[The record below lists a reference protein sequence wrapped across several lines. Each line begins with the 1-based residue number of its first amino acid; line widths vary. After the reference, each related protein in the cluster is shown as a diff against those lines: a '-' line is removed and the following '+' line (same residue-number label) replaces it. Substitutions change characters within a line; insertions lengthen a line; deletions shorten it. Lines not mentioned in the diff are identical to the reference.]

1 MFTPRTEEQSRNSC
15 TRSRVVGFAR
25 LLLGLFVCM
34 VSSLPALGQRPSKE
48 AERKIVSELENT
60 ENINKPVESQIL
72 MASELLRT
80 TMKKGETSLGIIE
93 ELVFDL
99 ETEHLAIV
107 LLESNEVG
115 KEPQWNMIPFV
126 NGDRL
131 IKFAWENKTRLAV
144 RPTTLNRLQANEL
157 YRSFKE
163 AIYWIE
169 YAMQHDNSSSV
180 KFDDHDFQL
189 TLLKNVVDK
198 PIVDKFGEDV
208 GHIEDVAISASRGTI
223 LYMVLRTID
232 DRRIAVPLAAFAAD
246 DNVSRWMIELAKD
259 QIIKFKAFD
268 DSSIP
273 SKPDSGWS
281 EFVAVKYGRG
291 GLQSKKKEN

>member
-1 MFTPRTEEQSRNSC
+1 
-15 TRSRVVGFAR
+15 
-25 LLLGLFVCM
+25 M

-223 LYMVLRTID
+223 LYMVLRTSD